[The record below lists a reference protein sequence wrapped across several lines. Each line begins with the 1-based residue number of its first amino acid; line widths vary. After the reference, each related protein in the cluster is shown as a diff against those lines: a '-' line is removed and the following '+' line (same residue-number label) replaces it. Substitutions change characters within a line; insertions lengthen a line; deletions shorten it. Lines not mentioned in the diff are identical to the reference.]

1 MLLRRLGQC
10 PKLDR
15 EAARW
20 FPSPY
25 LQMRNCLTN
34 FRKGFPSALHL
45 TASSGRRQRQAVGSS
60 WIWQW
65 GTDLDQAEAVMRPTV
80 LSGEH
85 KKATSDDLGLPKA
98 VFLNKLTQA
107 CFS

>member
-1 MLLRRLGQC
+1 M
-10 PKLDR
+10 
-15 EAARW
+15 
-20 FPSPY
+20 
-25 LQMRNCLTN
+25 
-34 FRKGFPSALHL
+34 
-45 TASSGRRQRQAVGSS
+45 
-60 WIWQW
+60 
-65 GTDLDQAEAVMRPTV
+65 DQAEAVMRPTV